1 MADLLSTIISS
12 DKRRNVLLLL
22 QEGPQTLEDIK
33 SRLNVTAT
41 GMLPQLRILEN
52 EYLIRRSDR
61 NYELTTIGKSI
72 VTHLDPFLRTVEV
85 FNSHKKFW
93 RDHLLSELPEEI
105 LLGIRDLGNYQILE
119 TPDEEIFGINAFI
132 DNLVGAQEV
141 KGLSHTV
148 HPRFPGFFMD
158 LAKNGVRSSLVFTP
172 SVHRI
177 LLEKYPGWM
186 EEYLGLGTTEVW
198 ITNRDFKFSYAVTDR
213 YFSLSIFYANGIFDN
228 KNDIISYDLSARAW
242 GEKIHAYLL
251 TQSEKLKLQVRQ
263 KPPGRRP

>member
-41 GMLPQLRILEN
+41 GMLPQLRILES
-52 EYLIRRSDR
+52 EFLIQRSDR
-61 NYELTTIGKSI
+61 NYELTIIGKTI
-72 VTHLDPFLRTVEV
+72 VSHLDPFIRTVDV
-85 FNSHKKFW
+85 FNRNKKFW
-93 RDHLLSELPEEI
+93 REHLLSEIPEDI
-105 LLGIRDLGNYQILE
+105 LLGIRDLGDYQILE

-132 DNLVGAQEV
+132 DNLVGAKDV

-158 LAKNGVRSSLVFTP
+158 LAKRGVKSSLVFTP
-172 SVHRI
+172 GVYRI
-177 LLEKYPGWM
+177 LQEKYPGWM
-186 EEYLGLGTTEVW
+186 DEYLDLDTTEVW
-198 ITNRDFKFSYAVTDR
+198 VTNRDFKFSYAVTDR

-228 KNDIISYDLSARAW
+228 KNDIISYDPSARAW

-251 TQSEKLKLQVRQ
+251 TQSEKIESA
-263 KPPGRRP
+263 G